1 MRTTALRPWR
11 DSSGTSLVEVLIALV
26 ILAIGILAV
35 GRLFPASSQ
44 NLTEDRLRT
53 SAAYYAQER
62 LEATLPVAWTDTSVT
77 DGRHPGGTATESVGN
92 GKWQRYYEVT
102 TMAAPLQ
109 NLKKITVTVQWN
121 FRGDQTVTATTYKR
135 R

>member
-1 MRTTALRPWR
+1 MRTPAPRTWR
-11 DSSGTSLVEVLIALV
+11 DSSGASLVEVLIALV

-35 GRLFPASSQ
+35 GRLFPLSSQ

-62 LEATLPVAWTDTSVT
+62 LESLLPVAWSDTSVT
-77 DGRHPGGTATESVGN
+77 DGRHPGGTATESLGS
-92 GKWQRYYEVT
+92 GKWQRFYTVS

-109 NLKKITVTVQWN
+109 NLKMITVTVQWTY
-121 FRGDQTVTATTYKR
+121 RGAQTVNAVTYKR